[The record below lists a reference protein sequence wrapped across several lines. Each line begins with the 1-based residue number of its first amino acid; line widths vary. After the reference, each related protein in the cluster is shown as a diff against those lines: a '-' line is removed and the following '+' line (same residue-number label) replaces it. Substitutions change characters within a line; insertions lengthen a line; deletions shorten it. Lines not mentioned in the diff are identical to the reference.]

1 MDTDAGVVAS
11 LEDLAR
17 GRARAG
23 IENPS
28 NAKGARDAKGTQ
40 SLETEKPGVCA
51 EAQRRG
57 GGLFGF
63 LEGPASTRAGIGIG
77 TRTPWKAFLQK
88 AEMRNSD
95 P

>member
-11 LEDLAR
+11 RLPSKTSPVDGR
-17 GRARAG
+17 GQG
-23 IENPS
+23 SKILL
-28 NAKGARDAKGTQ
+28 TQ
-40 SLETEKPGVCA
+40 KAQETQKERNRWKLKNRVF
-51 EAQRRG
+51 AQRRG
-57 GGLFGF
+57 GGRFGF